1 MPEIKLQN
9 VTKTYPVGRRK
20 LFGRRKTA
28 VGVERINLTIQ
39 QGEFVFI
46 VGRSGCGKTTLL
58 NLITGETKADAGMVC
73 VDQYDLA
80 NLGHR
85 TRKTVRL
92 MFGRVWQEQQTLARK
107 MTVKD
112 NLKLTARIGRKRGE
126 SEADLDARVAKVL
139 GLVGMSGVE
148 KNYPVELSIGQCRRV
163 ELARALINSPD
174 ILVLDEITAN
184 LDDDNIW
191 DIFHL
196 LTEINR
202 RGTTIIMATHADQYV
217 NIMQKRVI
225 TLMNGRIFGDV
236 PKGKYGD
243 VV

>member
-1 MPEIKLQN
+1 MPVIKLEN
-9 VTKTYPVGRRK
+9 VWKSYPVGRKRLLRK
-20 LFGRRKTA
+20 QSTT
-28 VGVERINLTIQ
+28 VGVENINLSIQ

-58 NLITGETKADAGMVC
+58 NLITGELKADTGSAC
-73 VDQYDLA
+73 VDQYNLA
-80 NLGHR
+80 SLTPR
-85 TRKTVRL
+85 SRKTVRL
-92 MFGRVWQEQQTLARK
+92 MYGRVWQEQQTLARK
-107 MTVKD
+107 MTVHE
-112 NLKLTARIGRKRGE
+112 NLKLVARVGRQRGE
-126 SEADLDARVAKVL
+126 SDADLDARVAKVL

-148 KNYPVELSIGQCRRV
+148 KCYPVELSIGQCRRV
-163 ELARALINSPD
+163 ELARALINSPS

-202 RGTTIIMATHADQYV
+202 RGTTIIMATHADKYV
-217 NIMQKRVI
+217 TIMQKRVI
-225 TLMNGRIFGDV
+225 TLINGRIFGDV

>member
-1 MPEIKLQN
+1 MPVIKLEN
-9 VTKTYPVGRRK
+9 VSKSYSVGRKRLFRK
-20 LFGRRKTA
+20 RETV
-28 VGVERINLTIQ
+28 VGVEKINLTIQ

-46 VGRSGCGKTTLL
+46 VGRSGCGKSTLL
-58 NLITGETKADAGMVC
+58 NLITGEIRPDTGTVC
-73 VDQYDLA
+73 VDQNNLA
-80 NLGHR
+80 NVMPR
-85 TRKTVRL
+85 ARKAVRL

-107 MTVKD
+107 MTVQE
-112 NLKLTARIGRKRGE
+112 NLKLTARIGRHRGE
-126 SEADLDARVAKVL
+126 GEKELDARVAKVL

-148 KNYPVELSIGQCRRV
+148 KCYPIELSIGQCRRV
-163 ELARALINSPD
+163 ELARAMINSPD

-202 RGTTIIMATHADQYV
+202 KGTTVIMATHANQYV
-217 NIMQKRVI
+217 NIMRKRVI
-225 TLMNGRIFGDV
+225 TLVNGRIFGDV

>member
-1 MPEIKLQN
+1 MPEVKLTN
-9 VTKTYPVGRRK
+9 VAKSYPTGRKRLLRK
-20 LFGRRKTA
+20 RETVL
-28 VGVERINLTIQ
+28 GVEHINLNIR

-46 VGRSGCGKTTLL
+46 VGESGCGKTTLL
-58 NLITGETKADAGMVC
+58 NLITGQIKADQGSVM
-73 VDQYDLA
+73 VDQLDLA
-80 NLGHR
+80 NLSPFHQ
-85 TRKTVRL
+85 KSVRL
-92 MFGRVWQEQQTLARK
+92 MFGRVWQEQQTLVRK

-112 NLKLTARIGRKRGE
+112 NLEMTARIGRRFGE
-126 SEADLDARVAKVL
+126 SKESLDRRVEKVL

-148 KNYPVELSIGQCRRV
+148 KCFPVELSIGQCRRV
-163 ELARALINSPD
+163 ELARALINSPA

-202 RGTTIIMATHADQYV
+202 KGTTVIMATHADKYV
-217 NIMQKRVI
+217 SILRKRVI
-225 TLMNGRIFGDV
+225 TMSHGRIFGDV
-236 PKGKYGD
+236 PKGKYGE